1 MINLSRL
8 KINKILLKTR
18 AERHYVKT
26 KSYSIYIYIIY
37 KLYYLKMAVVKM
49 YTFSMFANKKT
60 PKPS

>member
-1 MINLSRL
+1 MS
-8 KINKILLKTR
+8 KQKAIL
-18 AERHYVKT
+18 
-26 KSYSIYIYIIY
+26 IYIIY

>member
-26 KSYSIYIYIIY
+26 KSYSIYIIY